1 MGQDP
6 GSFSGNIHKSSFE
19 LFFRTKA
26 PTQVKDGNFKLSTR
40 FLEHYPVSS
49 PPNLKK
55 VTHSVAFNPSLAYK
69 IFSLE
74 QKKN

>member
-1 MGQDP
+1 M
-6 GSFSGNIHKSSFE
+6 
-19 LFFRTKA
+19 A